1 MEFSAARISLSVP
14 VWTARTSGQSRAA
27 CEGTLHIGHAVV
39 VLRFSLTVALP
50 GPLALPLRSPL
61 TAAWPSP
68 LAPVLLF
75 SPVVAL
81 AGPLAPAMCSPR
93 TVAGPGPLAP
103 VPLFSPRVPGPGP
116 LAPEQRSPLTVA
128 WPSPPA
134 LAPFFSPVVVASPG
148 PLAQVL
154 CPWPPPEARLC
165 PPALAPLFLLTVA
178 WPGPP
183 ALALSDSELL
193 LLELEL
199 ELDELEEGARLAMDR
214 LVTGMRKLFSGPWCG
229 TGP

>member
-27 CEGTLHIGHAVV
+27 CEGQLYIGHAVV
-39 VLRFSLTVALP
+39 ALRFSLTVALP

-103 VPLFSPRVPGPGP
+103 VPLFSPRVSGPGP

-148 PLAQVL
+148 PLARVL
-154 CPWPPPEARLC
+154 CPRPPPEARLC

-183 ALALSDSELL
+183 ALALSDSERL

-199 ELDELEEGARLAMDR
+199 ELDELEEGPDWPW
-214 LVTGMRKLFSGPWCG
+214 TG
-229 TGP
+229 